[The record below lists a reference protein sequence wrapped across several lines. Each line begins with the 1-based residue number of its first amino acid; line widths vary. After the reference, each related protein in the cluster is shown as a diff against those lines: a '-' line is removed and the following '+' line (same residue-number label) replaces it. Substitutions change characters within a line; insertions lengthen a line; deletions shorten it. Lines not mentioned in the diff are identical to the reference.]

1 VSIYEK
7 RHLRKHRRL
16 LPLQAGEFRSAEQ
29 LTPEQ
34 EKALHDALDRL
45 AGERFGGYGRRAEYL
60 LVGPMSQSANAIRS
74 ALRIRRSHQLVGEMF
89 RRSSAVATTAPANWV
104 SRS

>member
-60 LVGPMSQSANAIRS
+60 LVGPMSQS
-74 ALRIRRSHQLVGEMF
+74 
-89 RRSSAVATTAPANWV
+89 TTTRPMRYAAPCGSGDHIN
-104 SRS
+104 